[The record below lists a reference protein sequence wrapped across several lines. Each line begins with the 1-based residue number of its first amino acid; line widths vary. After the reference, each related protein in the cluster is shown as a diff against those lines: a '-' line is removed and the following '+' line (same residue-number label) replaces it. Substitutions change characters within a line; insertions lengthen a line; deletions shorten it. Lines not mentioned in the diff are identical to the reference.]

1 MRRLIIATAVV
12 LAGCGTTG
20 PTADT
25 VVAKTDQSA
34 YARPAMVSAVITNT
48 SAGMLFTSPC
58 LRFERHVGSGW
69 VDASAAQVCPAM
81 LAQLPA
87 GQSSSA
93 SGFLGAEAAPG
104 EYRGVA
110 VVHGQ
115 AGDLPAVVTNT
126 FMVQ

>member
-1 MRRLIIATAVV
+1 
-12 LAGCGTTG
+12 
-20 PTADT
+20 
-25 VVAKTDQSA
+25 
-34 YARPAMVSAVITNT
+34 
-48 SAGMLFTSPC
+48 MLFASPC

-69 VDASAAQVCPAM
+69 VDASAAQICPTM

-93 SGFLGAEAAPG
+93 SGFLGAEAASG

-110 VVHGQ
+110 VVQGQ
-115 AGDLPAVVTNT
+115 AGNLPAVVTNT

>member
-1 MRRLIIATAVV
+1 MRRFIIATVVV
-12 LAGCGTTG
+12 LAGCSATE

-25 VVAKTDQSA
+25 VVAKTEQSA
-34 YARPAMVSAVITNT
+34 YARPATVSAVITNT
-48 SAGMLFTSPC
+48 SAETLFTSSC
-58 LRFERHVGSGW
+58 LRFERRVGSGW
-69 VDASAAQVCPAM
+69 VDASAAQICPAL

-110 VVHGQ
+110 GVARQVGS
-115 AGDLPAVVTNT
+115 LPAVVTNT

>member
-1 MRRLIIATAVV
+1 MRPSIIATAVV

-48 SAGMLFTSPC
+48 STGTLFTSPC
-58 LRFERHVGSGW
+58 LRFERHVGSAW
-69 VDASAAQVCPAM
+69 VDASAAQICPAM

-110 VVHGQ
+110 VVQGQ

>member
-1 MRRLIIATAVV
+1 MKGCIIATAVV
-12 LAGCGTTG
+12 LAGCGATG
-20 PTADT
+20 PTADGI
-25 VVAKTDQSA
+25 VAKTEQSA
-34 YARPAMVSAVITNT
+34 YARPATVSAVITNT
-48 SAGMLFTSPC
+48 STETLFTSPC
-58 LRFERHVGSGW
+58 LRFQRRTGSGW
-69 VDASAAQVCPAM
+69 VEASAQQICPAV
-81 LAQLPA
+81 LAQLPT

-110 VVHGQ
+110 VVERQ